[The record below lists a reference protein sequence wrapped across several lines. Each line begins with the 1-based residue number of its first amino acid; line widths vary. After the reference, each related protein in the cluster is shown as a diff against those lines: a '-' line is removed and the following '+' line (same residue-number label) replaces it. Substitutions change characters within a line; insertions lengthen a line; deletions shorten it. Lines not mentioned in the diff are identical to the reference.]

1 VNLCELSCV
10 VFEEDALLQSQ
21 SGHDKRE
28 RLPQGTR
35 FFSFV
40 FLTGIILALM
50 LAVIT
55 ELVLRLSG
63 IGSPPPPL
71 NPLIFRPDPSLGVV
85 LKTDWSG
92 VFAGGEVSTNSMGI
106 RGPAIPSLKGA
117 QRRILLVGDSFVF
130 GYGLREEETLRA
142 HLGTSLKKIF
152 PATETCVINA
162 GVPGY
167 NLVQDVSWTLKIGLS
182 LEPDW
187 IILAIVPNDLEP
199 PLWLDK
205 HTQPDPGDAK
215 SWLDW
220 IGGDPRVFEIPG
232 AKRFNVLNLTQR
244 LAKVIL
250 PGQRSLAQDYFRF
263 CNEVLFSS
271 TAWPQAQASLLRMK
285 TTAQSNH
292 IPLTV
297 VLFPVPVRLK
307 SDPFGPFNEKIVSFC
322 QESSIQVLDP
332 AEEWADVPET
342 RLRWHPDD
350 LHPSGYAHQL
360 MAEYLIRHQPHM
372 PLQ

>member
-1 VNLCELSCV
+1 VFVGELSCV
-10 VFEEDALLQSQ
+10 VIEEYSLSHLPSDQGKGQ
-21 SGHDKRE
+21 
-28 RLPQGTR
+28 RLPHGIR
-35 FFSFV
+35 FLFFV
-40 FLTGIILALM
+40 FLTSAF
-50 LAVIT
+50 
-55 ELVLRLSG
+55 LVLSLVVISELILRLVG

-71 NPLIFRPDPSLGVV
+71 NPSIFRPDPSLGVV
-85 LKTDWSG
+85 LKPDWKG
-92 VFAGGEVSTNSMGI
+92 VFAGVEVTTNSIGI
-106 RGPAIPSLKGA
+106 RGPEIPSVKGS

-142 HLGTSLKKIF
+142 HLDMSLKKNF

-167 NLVQDVSWTLKIGLS
+167 NLVQDVSWTLRIGLS

-205 HTQPDPGDAK
+205 NTQPDPGDAK
-215 SWLDW
+215 NWLDW
-220 IGGDPRVFEIPG
+220 IRGDPRLFEIPG
-232 AKRFNVLNLTQR
+232 AKRFYVLSLTQR

-271 TAWPQAQASLLRMK
+271 TAWPQAQASLLKMQ
-285 TTAQSNH
+285 TAAQSHH

-307 SDPFGPFNEKIVSFC
+307 TDPFGPFNEKIFRFC
-322 QESSIQVLDP
+322 QDCSIQVLNP
-332 AEEWADVPET
+332 LEEWAEVPES

-350 LHPSGYAHQL
+350 LHPSGFAHQL
-360 MAEYLIRHQPHM
+360 MAEYLIRNQPHM
-372 PLQ
+372 PMQ